1 MQLQQTQRHNVKL
14 RLGISGASGFGKS
27 YSALQ
32 LAYGMTQDWSKIAV
46 IDTENSS
53 ASLYS
58 DLGNFKDESIQIFV
72 NLPIL
77 ILSLNISFA
86 LLLETEN

>member
-1 MQLQQTQRHNVKL
+1 MEIKKSQKQQVKL
-14 RLGISGASGFGKS
+14 RLGISGVSGFGKT

-32 LAYGMTQDWSKIAV
+32 LAYGMTQDWSKVAI

-58 DLGNFKDESIQIFV
+58 DLGNYNVLDLQAPYNPERYIQAIE
-72 NLPIL
+72 LC
-77 ILSLNISFA
+77 
-86 LLLETEN
+86 E